1 MRHVLG
7 PDMKI
12 ASALLAGLLFG
23 LGLIVSGMAD
33 PAKVLGFLDRPVPG
47 IRRWPS

>member
-1 MRHVLG
+1 
-7 PDMKI
+7 MKI

-33 PAKVLGFLDRPVPG
+33 PAKVLVFWTWPVPG

>member
-33 PAKVLGFLDRPVPG
+33 PARCWVFWTWPVPG